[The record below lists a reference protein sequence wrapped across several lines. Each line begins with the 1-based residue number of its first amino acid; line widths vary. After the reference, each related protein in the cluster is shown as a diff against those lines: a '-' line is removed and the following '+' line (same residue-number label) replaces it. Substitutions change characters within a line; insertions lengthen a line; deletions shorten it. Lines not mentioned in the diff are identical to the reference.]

1 MRKAK
6 FSLILALIL
15 LSISPA
21 FLTAQS
27 AARKER
33 EAQLIAIL
41 QKPDAARKE
50 KADACRE
57 LGVIGTK
64 DAVAPLAALLADEE
78 LSHMARYGLEP
89 IPDPA
94 VDEALLAALGSLKG
108 LPRVGVIGSLGVRRV
123 ERAAEPLSQFLND
136 PDPFTA
142 QAAARSLGTIAS
154 PAAVKAL
161 QENLPKTPAANQLAL
176 CEGLFRCADAAVA
189 QGKSDQ
195 AIAIYEQLLN
205 LPAAPHQVRGG
216 ALRGMILA
224 QKDPLPLLK
233 KSLAGD
239 DYILFTAALQASQL
253 LPGPAVTAALA
264 ERLPRLPLDNQILIL
279 QALGD
284 RNDASALP
292 AVIEITKSQDSALRT
307 TALKTLGQL
316 GNAAVVPVLFEAA
329 LDSQAEAASAAQAI
343 LAGLPENPQIDAA
356 ILDRAKT
363 NPTNPTNVR
372 LIAIDLVAQRRIIA
386 GNPLLFQIA
395 DDPDKQIRIAA
406 LDTLGK
412 TGEPADLANLVALLV
427 QRKNPEELRAAEN
440 AVKAVVGK
448 APDKPACTA
457 SLLKALP
464 QAQPQA
470 ASVLLR
476 LLRITGGPDAL
487 QAVRTAAKD
496 TNPQI
501 QETAIRT
508 LCEWPTADA
517 ASDLLEMAQT
527 APGDTTKIA
536 ALRGYINLIR
546 DPALAVENKLAIA
559 RQAGQLVQ
567 RDEEKKLLLG
577 ALAEAP
583 AAEAL
588 AMAVTSLDNPAT
600 QNEAMLAVLAISE
613 KIAAQKPAET
623 AAALQKV
630 LDLTE
635 NEDIIKRTR
644 EILSKLQQ

>member
-1 MRKAK
+1 
-6 FSLILALIL
+6 
-15 LSISPA
+15 
-21 FLTAQS
+21 
-27 AARKER
+27 
-33 EAQLIAIL
+33 
-41 QKPDAARKE
+41 
-50 KADACRE
+50 
-57 LGVIGTK
+57 
-64 DAVAPLAALLADEE
+64 
-78 LSHMARYGLEP
+78 MARYGLEP

-94 VDEALLAALGSLKG
+94 VDDALLAALGSLKG

-123 ERAAEPLSQFLND
+123 ARAAEPLAQLLDD
-136 PDPFTA
+136 PDPFVVQT
-142 QAAARSLGTIAS
+142 AARSLGKIAG
-154 PAAVKAL
+154 PTALKAL
-161 QENLPKTPAANQLAL
+161 QDNLPKTPAANQLAL

-205 LPAAPHQVRGG
+205 FPAVPHQVRGG

-224 QKDPLPLLK
+224 QKDPMPLLK
-233 KSLAGD
+233 KYLAGD
-239 DYILFTAALQASQL
+239 DYILFTAALQASQV
-253 LPGPAVTAALA
+253 LPGPAVTAALT
-264 ERLPRLPLDNQILIL
+264 EPLPRLPLDNQILIL

-284 RNDASALP
+284 RNDKSALP
-292 AVIEITKSQDSALRT
+292 AVIEITKNQDATLRI

-316 GNAAVVPVLFEAA
+316 GNASVVPVLFATA
-329 LDSQAEAASAAQAI
+329 LDSQSDVVSAAQAI
-343 LAGLPENPQIDAA
+343 LAGLPEDPQIDAA

-412 TGEPADLANLVALLV
+412 TGEPADLANLVTMLV
-427 QRKNPEELRAAEN
+427 QRKNAEELRAAEN
-440 AVKAVVGK
+440 TVKTVAGK

-457 SLLKALP
+457 ALLKALP
-464 QAQPQA
+464 QAQPEA
-470 ASVLLR
+470 ACALLSLLR
-476 LLRITGGPDAL
+476 TTGGPDAL
-487 QAVRTAAKD
+487 QAVRTAAKNN
-496 TNPQI
+496 NPQI

-517 ASDLLEMAQT
+517 APDLLQMAQT
-527 APGDTTKIA
+527 APSDTTKIA

-546 DPALAVENKLAIA
+546 DPTLAAENKMAIA
-559 RQAGQLVQ
+559 KQATQLVQ

-577 ALAEAP
+577 ALAEIP
-583 AAEAL
+583 AADAL
-588 AMAVTSLDNPAT
+588 AMAVTSLDDPAT
-600 QNEAMLAVLAISE
+600 QNEAVLAVLAISE

-630 LDLTE
+630 LDITK
-635 NEDIIKRTR
+635 NEDISNRAKA
-644 EILSKLQQ
+644 ILDNLPKPTEK

>member
-1 MRKAK
+1 MQKTK
-6 FSLILALIL
+6 LSLTMSLIF

-21 FLTAQS
+21 ILTAQS

-33 EAQLIAIL
+33 EGQLIAII
-41 QKPDAARKE
+41 QKADATRKE

-57 LGVIGTK
+57 LSVIGTK

-108 LPRVGVIGSLGVRRV
+108 LPQVGVIGSLGVRRV
-123 ERAAEPLSQFLND
+123 ARAAEPLAQLLSD
-136 PDPFTA
+136 PDPFVV
-142 QAAARSLGTIAS
+142 QAAARSLGKIAS
-154 PAAVKAL
+154 PTALKAL
-161 QENLPKTPAANQLAL
+161 QDNLPNAPAAHQLAF
-176 CEGLFRCADAAVA
+176 CEGLFRCADALMA
-189 QGKSDQ
+189 QGKPDQ
-195 AIAIYEQLLN
+195 AITIYNQLLN
-205 LPAAPHQVRGG
+205 LPGAAHQVRGG

-239 DYILFTAALQASQL
+239 DYILFTAALQAAQL
-253 LPGPAVTAALA
+253 LPGPAVTAALT
-264 ERLPRLPLDNQILIL
+264 EPLPRLPLDNQILIL

-284 RNDASALP
+284 RNDTSALP
-292 AVIEITKSQDSALRT
+292 AVIEITKNQDTALRI

-316 GNAAVVPVLFEAA
+316 GHASVVPVLFEAA
-329 LDSQAEAASAAQAI
+329 LDSQPEAAAAAQAI
-343 LAGLPENPQIDAA
+343 LAGLPEDPQIDTA

-363 NPTNPTNVR
+363 GSANPTNAR

-395 DDPDKQIRIAA
+395 DDPDKSIRIAA

-412 TGEPADLANLVALLV
+412 TGEPADLANLVTLLV

-440 AVKAVVGK
+440 TVKAVAGK
-448 APDKPACTA
+448 APDKPACNA
-457 SLLKALP
+457 ALLKALP
-464 QAQPQA
+464 QAQPEPA
-470 ASVLLR
+470 CALLR
-476 LLRITGGPDAL
+476 LLRTTGGPDAL
-487 QAVRTAAKD
+487 QAVRTAAKN

-517 ASDLLEMAQT
+517 APDLLQMAKT
-527 APGDTTKIA
+527 APSDTTKIA

-546 DPALAVENKLAIA
+546 DPALAAENKMALAQ
-559 RQAGQLVQ
+559 QAAQLVQ

-577 ALAEAP
+577 ALAEIP
-583 AAEAL
+583 AADAL
-588 AMAVTSLDNPAT
+588 AMAVTALDNPAT
-600 QNEAMLAVLAISE
+600 QNEAILAVLAISE

-630 LDLTE
+630 LDSTK
-635 NEDIIKRTR
+635 NEDISNRAK
-644 EILSKLQQ
+644 EILSKIQQ